1 MTGQVKSEMECAL
14 TLTAAVLV
22 SIMGNPNFFGLDS
35 VYSMS
40 SQDNDDIGDASG
52 RINATTECVGIGTDS
67 QSAAELDANGA
78 RITQQCDQ
86 VINSADGN
94 SSNNMNYAKNTVQG
108 NDIAGDNQVSQQSK
122 QKIGG

>member
-1 MTGQVKSEMECAL
+1 MTGQVKSEMKCAL

-22 SIMGNPNFFGLDS
+22 SIMANPNFFGLDS

-52 RINATTECVGIGTDS
+52 RMNATTECVGFGTDS
-67 QSAAELDANGA
+67 QSGAELEANGA
-78 RITQQCDQ
+78 SITQQCDQ
-86 VINSADGN
+86 VISSADRNG
-94 SSNNMNYAKNTVQG
+94 SNNMNYARNTVQD